1 MDPGSTEPL
10 PPPTGAAPGPDSLG
24 FCGTCGTFLGPDRNP
39 QLLPCLHS
47 LCQAC
52 TLPQGPRGSRR
63 ECPVCERSYTSLEV
77 TANRFLKGP
86 AVQSSTQVSKCAGC
100 EDFAVSGWCVE
111 CGEALCSICVS
122 AHQRVRVTRDH
133 TVLHQKLPTDSVP
146 TVFCSTHKEEVMKL
160 FCMSC
165 NQLTC
170 RDCQLTYHRNHRYQF
185 LHEAV
190 TTQREQIESLVMRVR
205 QQREMVSQSLQDL
218 DGRLQDLTG
227 LKSKLKDEMQEAL
240 VRMRYILMKR
250 SVKLFKDVEG
260 LCGSEVERVTE
271 RQATLKKLKARLTYV
286 LAFTDNALETGNDIA
301 LLSNKRQIQVA
312 LEDILS
318 QNSLPATSMM
328 DVMFHCDQEICS
340 RITKFGKIITKEVP
354 FARLSFHCPPSKAP
368 EQTLHPRGFAPPQAS
383 TPYASVLPFSSSNPC
398 TIAAASFPPPPPPPA
413 TTSRAAF
420 TSNPSSVPPSSAR
433 STQPPV
439 SQVPS
444 PSIRHHAAASQLQN
458 SKKTWSFHN
467 YQPKKPKLASDLASA
482 SLNPSHC
489 FGFGLQPPGS
499 SLSVPPLTL
508 SSPAVVHPVTP
519 SVIIVSDSPA
529 ANVLNVSSDV
539 KKTRPFQPS
548 ESVHHQTAP
557 ELWNMGFS
565 IQSVRSL
572 SDNSPGKDEMS
583 FKSPPCPLP
592 VKAIADSPC
601 ERAPPAGSGR
611 ESGVDK
617 RTQAAENEPTSTV
630 AEAESLFLVDAGDV
644 EESDQREDQSLCSE
658 KRQKEGSTFSPSNVE
673 GNAPGGPELSK
684 GSHPTTEPPQKSH
697 GRNAWTP
704 SSFRELLERPVNS
717 SPDKTAFLKLQQP
730 TSLWDLLVTD
740 RQAASQSGSSGS
752 VSKHDGSEE
761 TGDSRKAG
769 SSRPSELMPRLTP
782 VSLQQD
788 QTADGDDG
796 LSAISAAPEVADAL
810 SRTQFPL
817 VSLWRLP
824 IFLPPAGNPLPQ
836 FRLLPGSTENRV
848 LLQVTDDDQ
857 QFISINAP
865 YMQGSPDH
873 PETECATCRTTGRL
887 WLCAECGRGFHRD
900 CHIPPISSI
909 AWGEWKCLLCQ
920 DLSDNEDPYSTERE
934 RRPTLSLV
942 DQKKCEYL
950 LLTLLCKKDGDVLE
964 RSAQLSSNYIDISL
978 IRGRLLRKLSPSY
991 RTPSEFV
998 SDVWVLLDT
1007 MLDVSEET
1015 VSIEKLHRF
1024 FQENLNKTFGKTL
1037 HPSLLRFPDNKA
1049 PESQVGAKSMEPS
1062 ETLKRTQDMA
1072 TATQDVPEK
1081 KGRQDDGC
1089 EREDN

>member
-383 TPYASVLPFSSSNPC
+383 TPYASVLPFSSANPC

-539 KKTRPFQPS
+539 KKMRPFQPS

-752 VSKHDGSEE
+752 MSKHDGSEE

-796 LSAISAAPEVADAL
+796 PSFPWSPCGGCLSSSPPPVTPYPSFACSLAPP
-810 SRTQFPL
+810 RTESCF
-817 VSLWRLP
+817 RLP
-824 IFLPPAGNPLPQ
+824 
-836 FRLLPGSTENRV
+836 
-848 LLQVTDDDQ
+848 
-857 QFISINAP
+857 
-865 YMQGSPDH
+865 M
-873 PETECATCRTTGRL
+873 TTSR
-887 WLCAECGRGFHRD
+887 
-900 CHIPPISSI
+900 
-909 AWGEWKCLLCQ
+909 GEWKCLLCQ

-950 LLTLLCKKDGDVLE
+950 LLTLLCKKDGDVLQ

>member
-1 MDPGSTEPL
+1 MDPGNAESL
-10 PPPTGAAPGPDSLG
+10 SPPTAAAPGPGSLG
-24 FCGTCGTFLGPDRNP
+24 YCGTCGTFLGPDRHP

-47 LCQAC
+47 LCQGC
-52 TLPQGPRGSRR
+52 TLPQTARTSRR
-63 ECPVCERSYTSLEV
+63 ECPVCDRSYTSLEV

-86 AVQSSTQVSKCAGC
+86 AVQSNAHEVSKCAGC
-100 EDFAVSGWCVE
+100 EDFALSGWCVE
-111 CGEALCSICVS
+111 CGEALCSVCVS

-205 QQREMVSQSLQDL
+205 QQREMVSQSVQDL

-286 LAFTDNALETGNDIA
+286 LAFTDNALETGNHIA
-301 LLSNKRQIQVA
+301 LLSNKRQIQVE

-318 QNSLPATSMM
+318 QNALPATSMM

-354 FARLSFHCPPSKAP
+354 FARLSFHSTPSKAP
-368 EQTLHPRGFAPPQAS
+368 EQTLHPHGLPPPQSSAPYTS
-383 TPYASVLPFSSSNPC
+383 TLSFSSSNPC
-398 TIAAASFPPPPPPPA
+398 TTAAVSFPTPQPPSA
-413 TTSRAAF
+413 ATSRAAF
-420 TSNPSSVPPSSAR
+420 SSNPSSVPPSSAR
-433 STQPPV
+433 STQPAA
-439 SQVPS
+439 SKVPS
-444 PSIRHHAAASQLQN
+444 PSIRHPASSYQLQN

-467 YQPKKPKLASDLASA
+467 YQPKKPKLAPSSSPA
-482 SLNPSHC
+482 SLDPSHR
-489 FGFGLQPPGS
+489 FGFGLQPSGT
-499 SLSVPPLTL
+499 SLSVLPLTL

-519 SVIIVSDSPA
+519 SLFIVSDSPA
-529 ANVLNVSSDV
+529 TNVLKVSSDV
-539 KKTRPFQPS
+539 KKIRPFQAS
-548 ESVHHQTAP
+548 EPIHPQTAP

-572 SDNSPGKDEMS
+572 SDNPSGKDEMS
-583 FKSPPCPLP
+583 FKSPPCLLP

-601 ERAPPAGSGR
+601 ERAPPAGSGK

-617 RTQAAENEPTSTV
+617 QSQAAENEPTSTV
-630 AEAESLFLVDAGDV
+630 AEAESLLLVDAGDI
-644 EESDQREDQSLCSE
+644 EESDQREDQSPRSK
-658 KRQKEGSTFSPSNVE
+658 KRQREDGTFSPSDVE
-673 GNAPGGPELSK
+673 GNAPGGAEMSK
-684 GSHPTTEPPQKSH
+684 GRPPAAEPPQISN
-697 GRNAWTP
+697 GQNAWTP
-704 SSFRELLERPVNS
+704 SSFRELLEQPVNS
-717 SPDKTAFLKLQQP
+717 SLDKTTFFKLQQP
-730 TSLWDLLVTD
+730 TSLRDLLVTD

-752 VSKHDGSEE
+752 VSKHDGSEAV
-761 TGDSRKAG
+761 GDS
-769 SSRPSELMPRLTP
+769 SELMPRLTP
-782 VSLQQD
+782 VSLQQHR
-788 QTADGDDG
+788 TADGDDG
-796 LSAISAAPEVADAL
+796 LSAISAVPEVAEAP
-810 SRTQFPL
+810 SRTRFPQ

-824 IFLPPAGNPLPQ
+824 ISLPSAGNPLPQ

-857 QFISINAP
+857 QFISMNAP
-865 YMQGSPDH
+865 YMQGSPDR
-873 PETECATCRTTGRL
+873 PETECAACRTMGRL

-909 AWGEWKCLLCQ
+909 TWGEWKCLLCQ
-920 DLSDNEDPYSTERE
+920 DLSDDEDPYSTERE

-950 LLTLLCKKDGDVLE
+950 LLTLLCKKDGDVLD

-1007 MLDVSEET
+1007 LLEVSEET
-1015 VSIEKLHRF
+1015 VSVEKLHRC
-1024 FQENLNKTFGKTL
+1024 FQENINKTFGKTL
-1037 HPSLLRFPDNKA
+1037 HPSLLRFPDNKV
-1049 PESQVGAKSMEPS
+1049 PESHVDTRSLESS
-1062 ETLKRTQDMA
+1062 ETLKRTQEMT
-1072 TATQDVPEK
+1072 TAAQDVPEK
-1081 KGRQDDGC
+1081 KCGQDDGC